1 MFGDDAVVY
10 AFGIAAAYVFS
21 VNEQK
26 TIYASI
32 PYNYICPRIGRGLK
46 IFLKEKKEY
55 EDRMRKRD
63 QEQ

>member
-46 IFLKEKKEY
+46 IFLKEK
-55 EDRMRKRD
+55 
-63 QEQ
+63 QGI

>member
-26 TIYASI
+26 TIIASI

-46 IFLKEKKEY
+46 IFLKEK
-55 EDRMRKRD
+55 
-63 QEQ
+63 QGI